1 MGTVQR
7 VLLLA
12 FAVLAALTVL
22 QQMRYGMLCGRAEG
36 QDRQAD
42 PKAQACR
49 RRAVFC
55 AVAAAV
61 CLGVNIALGAL
72 NK

>member
-1 MGTVQR
+1 METVQR
-7 VLLLA
+7 ALLLV
-12 FAVLAALTVL
+12 FAVLAALTVF

-36 QDRQAD
+36 EDRQAD
-42 PKAQACR
+42 PKAKAW
-49 RRAVFC
+49 RRAVCC

>member
-1 MGTVQR
+1 METVQR
-7 VLLLA
+7 ALLLV
-12 FAVLAALTVL
+12 FAVLAALTVF

-36 QDRQAD
+36 EDRQAD
-42 PKAQACR
+42 PKAKVCR
-49 RRAVFC
+49 RRAVCC

>member
-1 MGTVQR
+1 MDTVQR

-12 FAVLAALTVL
+12 FAVLAALTVF
-22 QQMRYGMLCGRAEG
+22 QQMRYGMICGRAEG
-36 QDRQAD
+36 EDKQAD
-42 PKAQACR
+42 PKAKACR
-49 RRAVFC
+49 RSAVIC

-72 NK
+72 SR